1 MTNKQPI
8 CFVVSSPFTANG
20 FLINHLIELSKLYEV
35 SLFLNLS
42 QYELSPKI
50 EQLKIKIVNIPIERR
65 TSIFKDIQTLILLF
79 NHFRKGKFVSV
90 HSITPKAGLLAI
102 SAAFFARIPHRHHTF
117 TGQIWANS
125 VGIHRVFYKKID
137 WLIGLLSTV
146 IMADSVSQV
155 QLLIREQVCRR
166 LKILVLGPGSISGV
180 DIDVFKPSVTAREKL
195 RKQFYI
201 SESTCLF
208 LYLGRLSKD
217 KGIDDLLEAYSG
229 LKAKHRNVALWVVGP
244 DEEGIAARVKAINPE
259 LYSSIEWFGASFNPE
274 IYMASADVLLLPSYR
289 EGFGTVIIE
298 AAASSIP
305 TLAYRI
311 DGVVDAVLEGDTGLL
326 ASLGDVHDFRNQM
339 DVLYA
344 DPELRMRLGASAQ
357 KRAHKYFSSKY
368 ITQIWVDFY
377 LRLIPVA
384 RQ

>member
-20 FLINHLIELSKLYEV
+20 FLINHLKELSKLYEV
-35 SLFLNLS
+35 SLFLNVS
-42 QYELSPKI
+42 QYELSPKFD
-50 EQLKIKIVNIPIERR
+50 QLNIKVVNIPIERR
-65 TSIFKDIQTLILLF
+65 IKIFKDIQTWISLIVY
-79 NHFRKGKFVSV
+79 FRKGKFVSV
-90 HSITPKAGLLAI
+90 HSVTPKAGLLAM
-102 SAAFFARIPHRHHTF
+102 SAALFARIPHRHHTY

-125 VGIHRVFYKKID
+125 GGIHRLFYKKID

-146 IMADSVSQV
+146 IMADSVSQIKF
-155 QLLIREQVCRR
+155 LIRHRVCRP

-180 DIDVFKPSVTAREKL
+180 DIDVFKPSAITREKL
-195 RKQFYI
+195 RKQFSI
-201 SESTCLF
+201 SENTCLF

-217 KGIDDLLEAYSG
+217 KGIDDLLEAYEG
-229 LKAKHRNVALWVVGP
+229 LKAKHRNIALWVVGP

-259 LYSSIEWFGASFNPE
+259 FYSTIEWLGASLNPE
-274 IYMASADVLLLPSYR
+274 IYIASADVLLLPSYR

-311 DGVVDAVLEGDTGLL
+311 DGVIDAVLEGETGLL
-326 ASLGDVHDFRNQM
+326 ASLGDVHDFSNQM
-339 DVLYA
+339 DVLCS
-344 DPELRMRLGASAQ
+344 DRELRMRLGFSAQ
-357 KRAHKYFSSKY
+357 KRAHRYFSSKY
-368 ITQIWVDFY
+368 ITQIWVDYY
-377 LRLIPVA
+377 LHLIPVV